1 MPRAKSKD
9 YIIVSLSIHREILEE
24 IDKLRGSKSRTEFI
38 ESLILNSKDK
48 LDLIAEIEA
57 LKKQLEELKH
67 ENEVLKAKLNLL
79 SQRISKE
86 ELEKQINERF
96 EELKKMYKKSLDI
109 WDVYGDAR
117 SKTLAL
123 FDVIKHV
130 KEQWEIDEITRM
142 AIGKLLE
149 YIGLNNYKE
158 KIDEI
163 LNKV

>member
-1 MPRAKSKD
+1 MPRPRTKD
-9 YIIVSLSIHREILEE
+9 YVIVSLSIHKDILEE
-24 IDKLRGSKSRTEFI
+24 IDKMRGSKSRTEFI

-57 LKKQLEELKH
+57 LRKELEEVKH
-67 ENEVLKAKLNLL
+67 ENEVLRAKLKLV
-79 SQRISKE
+79 SQRVEKEKLE
-86 ELEKQINERF
+86 ELINEKF
-96 EELKKMYKKSLDI
+96 EELKKMYLKSLEI
-109 WDVYGDAR
+109 WDVYGDAKG
-117 SKTLAL
+117 KTLAL

-149 YIGLNNYKE
+149 YVGLNNYKE

>member
-1 MPRAKSKD
+1 M
-9 YIIVSLSIHREILEE
+9 
-24 IDKLRGSKSRTEFI
+24 
-38 ESLILNSKDK
+38 
-48 LDLIAEIEA
+48 
-57 LKKQLEELKH
+57 
-67 ENEVLKAKLNLL
+67 